1 MIEVKD
7 LTKYYGEHAAIHDL
21 TFNIERGE
29 VIGFLGLNG
38 AGKSTTLKILGCV
51 LLPTAGDVRVDGID
65 IAKAPHEIRRRIGFL
80 PDSPPLY
87 NEMTV
92 GRYLTFAAQLRG
104 VASSD
109 AAARVAEAEEK
120 TATRHVHD
128 ELISSLSHGF
138 RQRVGVAQALVHN
151 PKLLILDEP
160 TSGLDPLQI
169 IEMRSLIRNLRG
181 AHTILLSSHILSEI
195 SQTCDR
201 LLVIQDGEIV
211 AQGTEQELASRMG
224 AGGTV
229 EVEVAGAGRR
239 VVDLAATVPGV
250 TGVSI
255 VREADG
261 VVLVRMQAAADLR
274 PKIARVLVNG
284 GLDLLRIDRGA
295 AQLESIFLQLTTR
308 NGDLPQ

>member
-1 MIEVKD
+1 
-7 LTKYYGEHAAIHDL
+7 
-21 TFNIERGE
+21 
-29 VIGFLGLNG
+29 
-38 AGKSTTLKILGCV
+38 
-51 LLPTAGDVRVDGID
+51 
-65 IAKAPHEIRRRIGFL
+65 
-80 PDSPPLY
+80 
-87 NEMTV
+87 
-92 GRYLTFAAQLRG
+92 
-104 VASSD
+104 
-109 AAARVAEAEEK
+109 
-120 TATRHVHD
+120 
-128 ELISSLSHGF
+128 
-138 RQRVGVAQALVHN
+138 
-151 PKLLILDEP
+151 
-160 TSGLDPLQI
+160 
-169 IEMRSLIRNLRG
+169 
-181 AHTILLSSHILSEI
+181 TILLSSHILSEI

-295 AQLESIFLQLTTR
+295 AQLESIFLQLTKTHT
-308 NGDLPQ
+308 GELPQ